1 MPIKTLS
8 LNQANKPIYKTSVN
22 SSKNFEPYLKKIF
35 SNFNWYKK
43 KRPFKKGRFLNK
55 KSI

>member
-22 SSKNFEPYLKKIF
+22 SSKNFEPYLKKYSLI
-35 SNFNWYKK
+35 
-43 KRPFKKGRFLNK
+43 L
-55 KSI
+55 IE